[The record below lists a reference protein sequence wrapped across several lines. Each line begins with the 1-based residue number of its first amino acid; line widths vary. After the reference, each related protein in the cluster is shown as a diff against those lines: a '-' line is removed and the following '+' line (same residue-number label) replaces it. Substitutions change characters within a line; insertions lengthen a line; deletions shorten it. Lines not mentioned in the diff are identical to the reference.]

1 LLNISKSPKKNP
13 FDEGFPVSQDLP
25 SAILALKIVS
35 SVLK

>member
-1 LLNISKSPKKNP
+1 MASKSPKKNP
-13 FDEGFPVSQDLP
+13 FDEGFLHIGILP

>member
-1 LLNISKSPKKNP
+1 MASKSPKNP
-13 FDEGFPVSQDLP
+13 FDEDFLYLRVLP

>member
-1 LLNISKSPKKNP
+1 MASKSKKNP
-13 FDEGFPVSQDLP
+13 FDEGFPYLRILP

>member
-1 LLNISKSPKKNP
+1 MASKSPKKNP
-13 FDEGFPVSQDLP
+13 FDEDFSISQVLP

>member
-1 LLNISKSPKKNP
+1 MVSKSPKKNP
-13 FDEGFPVSQDLP
+13 FDEGFLRISDLP